1 MPNFK
6 ETSGVGRCFMKHH
19 RLRGASDGKMT
30 RVPLTLVSPS
40 VIPLTAMMTYIS
52 LRILQRDPPPFYL
65 LENIDYSKLHSGG
78 LLI

>member
-6 ETSGVGRCFMKHH
+6 ETSGARGCFMKHPGAR
-19 RLRGASDGKMT
+19 RLT

-40 VIPLTAMMTYIS
+40 VIPLTAAVTYITP
-52 LRILQRDPPPFYL
+52 RILQRDPPSLYL
-65 LENIDYSKLHSGG
+65 LKNIDYSKLHSGG

>member
-1 MPNFK
+1 
-6 ETSGVGRCFMKHH
+6 
-19 RLRGASDGKMT
+19 MT

-40 VIPLTAMMTYIS
+40 VIPLTAVMTYIS

>member
-1 MPNFK
+1 MMFY
-6 ETSGVGRCFMKHH
+6 ETSLSPWDEQR
-19 RLRGASDGKMT
+19 KMI
-30 RVPLTLVSPS
+30 RAPLTFVSPS
-40 VIPLTAMMTYIS
+40 VIPLTALMTYIS

>member
-6 ETSGVGRCFMKHH
+6 ETSGARRCFMKHH
-19 RLRGASDGKMT
+19 RLWGSERRKMT
-30 RVPLTLVSPS
+30 RAPLTLVSPS
-40 VIPLTAMMTYIS
+40 VIPLTAVMTYIS